1 MSDFYQHDLIST
13 LHRLN
18 GGGEHLE
25 KELEKISRSRSIAL
39 VLPSLYSELEGPAL
53 RGIVR
58 ELSRIGYLGE
68 VVISMN
74 RMDRRQFQRA
84 LKFFKLLEQPHR
96 IIWNDGTRM
105 NRLYARLQ
113 EQGLARYVSGKG
125 FNVWLAFGY
134 LLAGRKA
141 DVIVTH
147 DCDIVNYDRNF
158 LARLAYPV
166 ASASLSYEYCKAYY
180 ARVTDRM
187 YGRVTRLF
195 VTPLI
200 RSLIQI
206 LGHHPLLVYLDNFR
220 YPLAGEFALSADL
233 ATAIRIPGDWG
244 LEIEILAEVYR
255 NTAARRIC
263 QIELAESFEHKHQE
277 LARGGTPEGLMK
289 MAFDI
294 ARSLFRT
301 LASEGLTFDP
311 ATFTSLKFAYV
322 RVAREMLQRY
332 QHDARVNGLVFDA
345 RDEGLAIETFV
356 DAIELAA
363 KTFLKDRLVV
373 TLIPSWSRVESAMPG
388 FLDELREQVD
398 KDNAL

>member
-1 MSDFYQHDLIST
+1 MSDFYQHGLITT

-18 GGGEHLE
+18 GGGGHLE
-25 KELEKISRSRSIAL
+25 AELDKISSRRAIAL
-39 VLPSLYSELEGPAL
+39 VLPSLYSELEQPAF
-53 RGIVR
+53 RQIVQ
-58 ELSRIGYLGE
+58 ELGRTHYLSE

-74 RMDRRQFQRA
+74 RMDKPQFRKA
-84 LKFFKLLEQPHR
+84 LKFFDSLEQPHR
-96 IIWNDGTRM
+96 IIWNDGPRIG
-105 NRLYARLQ
+105 RLYAKLQ
-113 EQGLARYVSGKG
+113 KAGLAEYVSGKG

-134 LLAGRKA
+134 LLSNRNV

-147 DCDIVNYDRNF
+147 DCDIVNYTRSF

-166 ASASLSYEYCKAYY
+166 ASPSLCYEYCKAYY

-206 LGHHPLLVYLDNFR
+206 LGPHPILAYLDNFR

-233 ATAIRIPGDWG
+233 ARAIRIPGDWG
-244 LEIEILAEVYR
+244 MEIGILAEVFR
-255 NTAARRIC
+255 NTSTRRIC
-263 QIELAESFEHKHQE
+263 QIELAETFEHKHQE
-277 LARGGTPEGLMK
+277 LARGSSSEGLMK

-294 ARSLFRT
+294 AKSIFRT
-301 LASEGLTFDP
+301 LASEGLVINS
-311 ATFTSLKFAYV
+311 ATLTSLKFAYI
-322 RVAREMLQRY
+322 RTAREMLRRY
-332 QHDARVNGLVFDA
+332 QEDAKVNGLVFDA

-363 KTFLKDRLVV
+363 KIFLKDRLVSP
-373 TLIPSWSRVESAMPG
+373 LIPNWSQVEAAIPG
-388 FLDELREQVD
+388 ILDDLREQVE
-398 KDNAL
+398 KDNS